1 MNTISV
7 HVDIQTD
14 IIRLFMNIFITGGT
28 GFIGSYLTDKLIGL
42 GHNVF
47 IFDKTINFSG
57 NRNFYRQ
64 ALAWRKHMFTHKPKR
79 IFAGD
84 IRKLSEITKAM
95 QAAKADVVV
104 HLAAV
109 TMARPPKQ
117 FAHLMGPIN
126 LYGTLNVFRA
136 FEDNRFAKRIIFP
149 SSSLAYGKFT
159 QNPQPEDT
167 PLNPTADYGIM
178 KAACEYAIRL
188 SKKQWVVV
196 RPTSVYGFTDCAN
209 RVTQLLFDAA
219 INHKPAWVVC
229 DEMLDFTYVDDV
241 VNGLIKVITNPRA
254 DHQIFNLSR
263 GRARTTEDFAKI
275 IKKYF
280 PDFQYEVRKTSALEP
295 SRGAQ
300 DMTKA
305 KKILKFVPK
314 FDIEDGI
321 NETVKLM
328 KKYGQF

>member
-1 MNTISV
+1 MK
-7 HVDIQTD
+7 
-14 IIRLFMNIFITGGT
+14 IFITGGT
-28 GFIGSYLTDKLIGL
+28 GFIGSYLTEKLIEL
-42 GHNVF
+42 GHYVYV
-47 IFDKTINFSG
+47 FDKTINFSG
-57 NRNFYRQ
+57 NSTFYKQ
-64 ALAWRKHMFTHKPKR
+64 ALIWRKKIFKHKPRR
-79 IFAGD
+79 IFTGD
-84 IRKLSEITKAM
+84 IRKYSQISDALKISKPDIL
-95 QAAKADVVV
+95 V

-136 FEDNRFAKRIIFP
+136 FEDNSYTKRIIFP
-149 SSSLAYGKFT
+149 SSSLAYGKYT
-159 QNPQPEDT
+159 IDPQPEET
-167 PLNPTADYGIM
+167 YLNPIGDYGIM

-219 INHKPAWVVC
+219 INHKSAWVIKG
-229 DEMLDFTYVDDV
+229 EKLDFTYIDDIV
-241 VNGLIKVITNPRA
+241 QGLIKTITVPEA

-263 GRARTTEDFAKI
+263 GQARSSADFANI

-280 PDFQYEVRKTSALEP
+280 PDFKFEVRDSTSFEP

-305 KKILKFVPK
+305 KKILRFVPK
-314 FDIEDGI
+314 YDIESGI
-321 NETVKLM
+321 AEMIKNM
-328 KKYGQF
+328 KKYGQI